1 VPGFGSA
8 GILPAFFFYHAQP
21 ASRIAVPPL
30 HRSPDII
37 ARQSTLQSPK
47 AFARMP
53 TNSTNAEIKA
63 IVDDPESPISS
74 FAEAEKVQERVAIG
88 AKVVYEAVRLEGEEE
103 LERHAVALAWSAL
116 AAGLSMGFSLLAEAA
131 LTSYLPDAPW
141 RPLVARAGYS
151 LGFLIVILGRQQ
163 LFTENTLTV
172 ILPLLLHKNL
182 EMVAKVL
189 RLWSIVL
196 SANIAG
202 TFLFALLIARTHFLE
217 PSVQRAMIEIASS
230 HIGPG
235 FWTIVLRALFAGWL
249 IALMVWMLPD
259 ASSSRVVVILIITYV
274 ISICSLNHIIAGST
288 NVFVLVVLGKISI
301 LRYLT
306 GFFIPTL
313 LGNIVGGVSL
323 VAALAHGQ
331 VLGGQK

>member
-1 VPGFGSA
+1 
-8 GILPAFFFYHAQP
+8 
-21 ASRIAVPPL
+21 
-30 HRSPDII
+30 
-37 ARQSTLQSPK
+37 
-47 AFARMP
+47 MP
-53 TNSTNAEIKA
+53 TTAEEAKA
-63 IVDDPESPISS
+63 IVNDPESPISS
-74 FAEAEKVQERVAIG
+74 VAEAQKVQERVAIG

-141 RPLVARAGYS
+141 RPLIARAGYS

-182 EMVAKVL
+182 EMVVKVL

-217 PSVQRAMIEIASS
+217 PAVQRAMIDIAST
-230 HIGPG
+230 HIGQG
-235 FWTIVLRALFAGWL
+235 FWTIVLRAVFAGWL

-274 ISICSLNHIIAGST
+274 ISICSLSHIIAGST
-288 NVFVLVVLGKISI
+288 NVFVLVALGKITF
-301 LRYLT
+301 LRYVT

-331 VLGGQK
+331 VLGGKK

>member
-1 VPGFGSA
+1 
-8 GILPAFFFYHAQP
+8 
-21 ASRIAVPPL
+21 
-30 HRSPDII
+30 
-37 ARQSTLQSPK
+37 
-47 AFARMP
+47 MP
-53 TNSTNAEIKA
+53 TTAEEAKA
-63 IVDDPESPISS
+63 IVNDPESPISS
-74 FAEAEKVQERVAIG
+74 VAEAQKVQERVAIG

-131 LTSYLPDAPW
+131 LPSYLPDAPW
-141 RPLVARAGYS
+141 RPLIARAGYS

-182 EMVAKVL
+182 EMVVKVL

-217 PSVQRAMIEIASS
+217 PAVQRAMIDIAST
-230 HIGPG
+230 HIGQG
-235 FWTIVLRALFAGWL
+235 FWTIVLRAVFAGWL

-274 ISICSLNHIIAGST
+274 ISICSLSHIIAGST
-288 NVFVLVVLGKISI
+288 NVFVLVALGKITF
-301 LRYLT
+301 LRYVT

-331 VLGGQK
+331 VLGGKK

>member
-1 VPGFGSA
+1 
-8 GILPAFFFYHAQP
+8 
-21 ASRIAVPPL
+21 
-30 HRSPDII
+30 
-37 ARQSTLQSPK
+37 
-47 AFARMP
+47 MP
-53 TNSTNAEIKA
+53 TTAEEAKA
-63 IVDDPESPISS
+63 IVNDPESPISS
-74 FAEAEKVQERVAIG
+74 VADAQKVQERVAIG

-141 RPLVARAGYS
+141 RPLIARAGYS

-182 EMVAKVL
+182 EMVVKVL

-217 PSVQRAMIEIASS
+217 PAVQRAMIDIAST
-230 HIGPG
+230 HIGQG
-235 FWTIVLRALFAGWL
+235 FWTIVLRAVFAGWL

-274 ISICSLNHIIAGST
+274 ISICSLSHIIAGST
-288 NVFVLVVLGKISI
+288 NVFVLVALGKISF
-301 LRYLT
+301 LRYVT

-331 VLGGQK
+331 VLGGKK

>member
-1 VPGFGSA
+1 M
-8 GILPAFFFYHAQP
+8 Q
-21 ASRIAVPPL
+21 
-30 HRSPDII
+30 
-37 ARQSTLQSPK
+37 T
-47 AFARMP
+47 
-53 TNSTNAEIKA
+53 TAEEAKA
-63 IVDDPESPISS
+63 IVNDPESPISS
-74 FAEAEKVQERVAIG
+74 VAEAQKVQERVAIG

-141 RPLVARAGYS
+141 RPLIARAGYS

-182 EMVAKVL
+182 EMVVKVL

-217 PSVQRAMIEIASS
+217 PAVQRAMIDIVST
-230 HIGPG
+230 HIGQG
-235 FWTIVLRALFAGWL
+235 FWTIVLRAVFAGWL

-274 ISICSLNHIIAGST
+274 ISICSLSHIIAGST
-288 NVFVLVVLGKISI
+288 NVFVLVALGKISF
-301 LRYLT
+301 LRYVT

-331 VLGGQK
+331 VLGGKK

>member
-1 VPGFGSA
+1 
-8 GILPAFFFYHAQP
+8 
-21 ASRIAVPPL
+21 
-30 HRSPDII
+30 
-37 ARQSTLQSPK
+37 
-47 AFARMP
+47 M
-53 TNSTNAEIKA
+53 
-63 IVDDPESPISS
+63 
-74 FAEAEKVQERVAIG
+74 
-88 AKVVYEAVRLEGEEE
+88 
-103 LERHAVALAWSAL
+103 
-116 AAGLSMGFSLLAEAA
+116 
-131 LTSYLPDAPW
+131 
-141 RPLVARAGYS
+141 
-151 LGFLIVILGRQQ
+151 
-163 LFTENTLTV
+163 
-172 ILPLLLHKNL
+172 LHKNL

-217 PSVQRAMIEIASS
+217 PAVQRAMIDIAST
-230 HIGPG
+230 HIGQG
-235 FWTIVLRALFAGWL
+235 FWTIVLRAIFAGWL

-288 NVFVLVVLGKISI
+288 NVFVLVALGKISF
-301 LRYLT
+301 LRYVT

-331 VLGGQK
+331 VLGGKK

>member
-1 VPGFGSA
+1 
-8 GILPAFFFYHAQP
+8 
-21 ASRIAVPPL
+21 
-30 HRSPDII
+30 
-37 ARQSTLQSPK
+37 
-47 AFARMP
+47 MP
-53 TNSTNAEIKA
+53 TTAEEARA
-63 IVDDPESPISS
+63 IVNDPESPISS
-74 FAEAEKVQERVAIG
+74 VAEAQKVQERVAIG

-141 RPLVARAGYS
+141 RPLIARAGYS

-182 EMVAKVL
+182 EMVVKVL

-217 PSVQRAMIEIASS
+217 PAVQRAMIDIAST
-230 HIGPG
+230 HIGQG
-235 FWTIVLRALFAGWL
+235 FWTIVLRAVFAGWL

-274 ISICSLNHIIAGST
+274 ISICSLSHIIAGST
-288 NVFVLVVLGKISI
+288 NVFVLVALGKITF
-301 LRYLT
+301 LRYVT

-331 VLGGQK
+331 VLGGKK

>member
-1 VPGFGSA
+1 
-8 GILPAFFFYHAQP
+8 
-21 ASRIAVPPL
+21 
-30 HRSPDII
+30 
-37 ARQSTLQSPK
+37 
-47 AFARMP
+47 MP
-53 TNSTNAEIKA
+53 TTTTSTKEASA
-63 IVDDPESPISS
+63 IVADPESPISS
-74 FAEAEKVQERVAIG
+74 IAEAEKVQERVAIG

-103 LERHAVALAWSAL
+103 LERHAIALGWSAL

-141 RPLVARAGYS
+141 RPLIARAGYS

-182 EMVAKVL
+182 EMVGKVL

-202 TFLFALLIARTHFLE
+202 TFLFALLVARIHFLD
-217 PSVQRAMIEIASS
+217 PSIQHAMIDIASS

-235 FWTIVLRALFAGWL
+235 FWTIALRAVFAGWL

-274 ISICSLNHIIAGST
+274 ISICSLSHIIAGST

-301 LRYLT
+301 LRYVT

-331 VLGGQK
+331 VLGGKK

>member
-1 VPGFGSA
+1 
-8 GILPAFFFYHAQP
+8 
-21 ASRIAVPPL
+21 
-30 HRSPDII
+30 
-37 ARQSTLQSPK
+37 
-47 AFARMP
+47 
-53 TNSTNAEIKA
+53 
-63 IVDDPESPISS
+63 
-74 FAEAEKVQERVAIG
+74 
-88 AKVVYEAVRLEGEEE
+88 
-103 LERHAVALAWSAL
+103 
-116 AAGLSMGFSLLAEAA
+116 MGFSLLAEAA

-141 RPLVARAGYS
+141 RPLIARAGYS

-182 EMVAKVL
+182 EMVVKVL

-217 PSVQRAMIEIASS
+217 PAVQRAMIDIAST
-230 HIGPG
+230 HIGQG
-235 FWTIVLRALFAGWL
+235 FWTIVLRAVFAGWL

-288 NVFVLVVLGKISI
+288 NVFVLVALGKISF
-301 LRYLT
+301 LRYVT

-331 VLGGQK
+331 VLGGKK